1 MATTNDNTTAVTIDK
16 VDVWFNPE
24 SAEIHIT
31 TRDPDAAKFLQHTTI
46 SNKPDSVR
54 YHRTFYRD
62 LARLLVAQG
71 KDVPG
76 WTVDGPTE

>member
-1 MATTNDNTTAVTIDK
+1 MATTNDNTTAVTIEN
-16 VDVWFNPE
+16 VYVWFNPK

-31 TRDPDAAKFLQHTTI
+31 TRDPDAAEFLRHTTI

-62 LARLLVAQG
+62 LARLLIAQG
-71 KDVPG
+71 QDVPG
-76 WTVDGPTE
+76 WTVDGPAE